1 MTRCLLGGVN
11 PTGNTV
17 GSLTSTQ
24 HAVLIGSLLGDGT
37 LRRQRGKLNAL
48 LEVNHAYSSK
58 KYVDYKYDV
67 FKEYVLTPPKRRRGN
82 GQRVAYR
89 FTTRSLPVFTRY
101 FDRFYVA
108 GRKRVPMG
116 LKLSP
121 LALAVWYMDD
131 GSKSRSS
138 CYLNTQQFSR
148 EDQET
153 LQAFLRDQF
162 SIETGLNRDK
172 QYTRIRVTTEGTV
185 KFFELIRPHVI
196 DCFRYKLGEDPVTT
210 DSKEEALSESSGQYA
225 ISRQP

>member
-1 MTRCLLGGVN
+1 MTPCGD

-48 LEVNHAYSSK
+48 LEVNHAYASRD
-58 KYVDYKYDV
+58 YVDFKHDV
-67 FKEYVLTPPKRRRGN
+67 FEEYVLTPPKRRKGN
-82 GQRVAYR
+82 GKRVAYR

-101 FDRFYVA
+101 FDRFYPD
-108 GRKRVPMG
+108 GHKLVPKD

-131 GSKSRSS
+131 GSKSRSA
-138 CYLNTQQFSR
+138 CYLNTQQFGQ

-153 LQAFLRDQF
+153 LQGILRDQF
-162 SIETGLNRDK
+162 SIESNLNRDK
-172 QYTRIRVTTEGTV
+172 QYTRIRVTTKGTI
-185 KFFELIRPHVI
+185 KLFELVQPHVI

-210 DSKEEALSESSGQYA
+210 DLKREASSASSGQYA
-225 ISRQP
+225 TSRRP